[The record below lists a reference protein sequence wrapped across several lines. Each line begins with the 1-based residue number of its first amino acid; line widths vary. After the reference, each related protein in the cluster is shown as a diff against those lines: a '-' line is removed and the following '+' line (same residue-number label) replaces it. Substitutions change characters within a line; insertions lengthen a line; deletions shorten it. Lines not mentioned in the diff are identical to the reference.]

1 MLSSTNQPA
10 SIQPPS
16 GSVSPSTAPSVW
28 VVIPTYN
35 EKLNIGRLIEKIFA
49 PAQPNL
55 SVLIVDDSSPD
66 GTGILISNLQKKFP
80 RLFLLS
86 RPSKKGLGRAYVD
99 GFSYAIAQ
107 GATAIV
113 QMDADFSHNP
123 SDIPR
128 LLASLH
134 HCDVV
139 LGSRYSHG
147 ISVINWPLR
156 RLLLSTGA
164 NIYAAFITGMPFK
177 DCTGGFRAWRVNALK
192 TIDFPHIQVDG
203 YGFQIIMLY
212 RAWRQHSRIT
222 EIPIIFTER
231 REGQSKMS
239 NSIIAEAMLL
249 VWKLRFFG

>member
-1 MLSSTNQPA
+1 MSPPKTAHAN
-10 SIQPPS
+10 SI
-16 GSVSPSTAPSVW
+16 W
-28 VVIPTYN
+28 VIIPTYN
-35 EKLNIGRLIEKIFA
+35 EKLNIGRLVADIFSLPFA
-49 PAQPNL
+49 DL
-55 SVLIVDDSSPD
+55 YVLIVDDNSPD
-66 GTGILISNLQKKFP
+66 GTGSLITQLQNKYP

-86 RPSKKGLGRAYVD
+86 RPVKNGLGRAYVD
-99 GFSYAIAQ
+99 GFSYAIGQ

-123 SDIPR
+123 ADIPR
-128 LLASLH
+128 LLSSLDQH
-134 HCDVV
+134 DVV
-139 LGSRYSHG
+139 VGSRYAHG

-164 NIYAAFITGMPFK
+164 NIYAGFITGMPFK
-177 DCTGGFRAWRVNALK
+177 DCTGGFRAWRVHVLK
-192 TIDFPHIQVDG
+192 QINFSDVKVDG

-239 NSIIAEAMLL
+239 RTIIAEAMLL
-249 VWKLRFFG
+249 VWKLRRFG